1 MRERKAKRRA
11 IREVEEVEEEEEE
24 EEDVGRRRAPS
35 DANLNDDEGFL
46 LPSLFPSS
54 LSLSSPP
61 SSQLESATTTSK
73 GALLPRAMAA
83 AALVAQ
89 TDAAG

>member
-46 LPSLFPSS
+46 LPSH
-54 LSLSSPP
+54 
-61 SSQLESATTTSK
+61 
-73 GALLPRAMAA
+73 LP
-83 AALVAQ
+83 
-89 TDAAG
+89 T

>member
-11 IREVEEVEEEEEE
+11 IREGEGEEGGEGAEDEE
-24 EEDVGRRRAPS
+24 GRRTAPS
-35 DANLNDDEGFL
+35 GANLSDDG
-46 LPSLFPSS
+46 PLFPPSTS
-54 LSLSSPP
+54 SSPP
-61 SSQLESATTTSK
+61 SQLESATTTSK

-89 TDAAG
+89 TDEAG